1 MFIGELSFVE
11 ELTAADLHASAKPEE
26 KNEKQHC
33 LDYGQHLRPAQ
44 AVPEQYNIEVVPL
57 TIIWGEEQFRDGVD
71 LSPEDFYQ
79 RLGKDPVIPTTSQPT
94 PQEMVQ
100 VYEKVKENGAEEIV
114 ILTISSAMSGTY
126 TSASK
131 AAELMDIPVHVL
143 DSRAN
148 SMSLGWQ
155 VLAAARAREKG
166 GDVQAMLSAA
176 EKARGSMV
184 LMISLDT
191 LEFLHKGGRIGGA
204 SHFIGTLL
212 NLKPQITVNHHSGE
226 VEGGRRSRT
235 RKKALADLYT
245 DFFTQIDSGKS
256 LRVAVLHNAALEEA
270 EEIANQIRE
279 EFQPEELIIG
289 IVSPALGV
297 HTGPG
302 AVAICGYT
310 E

>member
-1 MFIGELSFVE
+1 MNKTIALITDSTCDLPQNFLS
-11 ELTAADLHASAKPEE
+11 
-26 KNEKQHC
+26 
-33 LDYGQHLRPAQ
+33 
-44 AVPEQYNIEVVPL
+44 QYNIEVVPL

-100 VYEKVKENGAEEIV
+100 AFESVKEKGADEIV
-114 ILTISSAMSGTY
+114 ILTISSAMSGTNE
-126 TSASK
+126 SAKK
-131 AAELMDIPVHVL
+131 AAELVDIPVHVQ
-143 DSRAN
+143 DSKAN
-148 SMSLGWQ
+148 TMSLGWQ
-155 VLAAARAREKG
+155 VLAAARAREAG

-176 EKARGSMV
+176 KKARGSMV

-191 LEFLHKGGRIGGA
+191 LEYLHKGGRIGGA

-235 RKKALADLYT
+235 RKKALIDLYA
-245 DFFTQIDSGKS
+245 DFISHIDSSKI
-256 LRVAVLHNAALEEA
+256 LRVAVLHNAALKEA
-270 EEIANQIRE
+270 EETANRIQE
-279 EFQPEELIIG
+279 ELQPEELILG
-289 IVSPALGV
+289 IVSPVLGV

>member
-1 MFIGELSFVE
+1 MKNNIALITDS
-11 ELTAADLHASAKPEE
+11 TCDLPR
-26 KNEKQHC
+26 QY
-33 LDYGQHLRPAQ
+33 L
-44 AVPEQYNIEVVPL
+44 EQYNIEVVPL

-79 RLGKDPVIPTTSQPT
+79 RLVKDPVIPTTSQPT

-100 VYEKVKENGAEEIV
+100 AFESVKEKGADEIV

-126 TSASK
+126 TSASR
-131 AAELMDIPVHVL
+131 AAELLDIPVHVL

-245 DFFTQIDSGKS
+245 DFFAQIDSGKS

-289 IVSPALGV
+289 IVSPVLGV

>member
-1 MFIGELSFVE
+1 MKNNIALITDS
-11 ELTAADLHASAKPEE
+11 TCDLPQ
-26 KNEKQHC
+26 NY
-33 LDYGQHLRPAQ
+33 LN
-44 AVPEQYNIEVVPL
+44 QYNIEVVPL

-71 LSPEDFYQ
+71 LKAEDFYQ
-79 RLGKDPVIPTTSQPT
+79 RLTSDPVIPTTSQPT
-94 PQEMVQ
+94 PAEMVQ
-100 VYEKVKENGAEEIV
+100 VYEKAKENGANEIV

-126 TSASK
+126 ESAKK
-131 AAELMDIPVHVL
+131 AAELVDIPIHVQ
-143 DSRAN
+143 DSKSN
-148 SMSLGWQ
+148 TMSLGWQ
-155 VLAAARAREKG
+155 VLAAARAREAG

-176 EKARGSMV
+176 EQARSSMV

-191 LEFLHKGGRIGGA
+191 LEYLHKGGRIGGA
-204 SHFIGTLL
+204 SRFIGTLL

-235 RKKALADLYT
+235 RKKALEDLYA
-245 DFFTQIDSGKS
+245 DFFAQIDSSKI

-270 EEIANQIRE
+270 EEIANRIRQ
-279 EFQPEELIIG
+279 EFHPEELVLG
-289 IVSPALGV
+289 FVSPVLGV

>member
-1 MFIGELSFVE
+1 MMNKTIALITDS
-11 ELTAADLHASAKPEE
+11 TCDLPR
-26 KNEKQHC
+26 QY
-33 LDYGQHLRPAQ
+33 L
-44 AVPEQYNIEVVPL
+44 EQYNIEVVPL

-79 RLGKDPVIPTTSQPT
+79 RLVKDPVIPTTSQPT

-100 VYEKVKENGAEEIV
+100 AFESVKEKGADEIV

-126 TSASK
+126 TSASR
-131 AAELMDIPVHVL
+131 AAELLDIPVHVL

-155 VLAAARAREKG
+155 VLADARAREKG

-245 DFFTQIDSGKS
+245 DFFAQIDSGKS

-289 IVSPALGV
+289 IVSPVLGV